1 MLKGTVMLLA
11 TLVSSAFSVNASE
24 EVSILIPSKS
34 MAASL
39 NASEISIRLE
49 EKITQLDKTLLQA
62 RQVYFDL
69 TNTDKIDK
77 DALANFDDLA
87 SLDLTLRG
95 ISEYLKRNWS
105 LYNQEILNEHG
116 ANVHQSFKNLVAKF
130 GQLRKNISNICRVIE
145 SSVNDAPSKTNN
157 NFSPTEDF
165 FIAANKVTN
174 EILNIH

>member
-1 MLKGTVMLLA
+1 MIKGTVMLLA

-34 MAASL
+34 VATNL
-39 NASEISIRLE
+39 NANDISNRLE
-49 EKITQLDKTLLQA
+49 DKIIQLDKTLLQA

-69 TNTDKIDK
+69 TNADKIDK
-77 DALANFDDLA
+77 EALANFDDLT

-105 LYNQEILNEHG
+105 LYNKDILNEHG

-130 GQLRKNISNICRVIE
+130 GQLRKNISNICKVIE
-145 SSVNDAPSKTNN
+145 SSLNETPSKINN
-157 NFSPTEDF
+157 SFSPTEDF
-165 FIAANKVTN
+165 FVAANKVTN